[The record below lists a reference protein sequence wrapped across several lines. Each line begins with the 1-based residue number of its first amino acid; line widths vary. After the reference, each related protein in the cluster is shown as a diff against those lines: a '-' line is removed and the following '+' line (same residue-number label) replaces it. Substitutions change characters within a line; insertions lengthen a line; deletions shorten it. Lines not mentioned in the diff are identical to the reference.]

1 MPLTKKQ
8 PSIILVKPQM
18 GENIGSAARAMLNFG
33 LENMRVVA
41 ARDGWPS
48 QSAVATASG
57 AGRVLDQ
64 ARHFSSFHDAV
75 GDCHFVFATTA
86 RGRDLTKPI
95 YDPKKAMKIAFEKIT
110 DGQNVGII
118 FGPERAG
125 LENTEVVRSNA
136 LITVPVNPDF
146 SSINLAQT
154 VLLLSYEWFLAT
166 DIYEENFSYTR
177 KTSVASILEI
187 EKLSEQYENELEKI
201 GFFFPEEKATSMK
214 STLRNIWSRLPLT
227 VSDVRAFHGILR
239 HLLKRRDL

>member
-1 MPLTKKQ
+1 MHLTKKQ

-86 RGRDLTKPI
+86 RDRDLTKPV
-95 YDPKKAMKIAFEKIT
+95 YDPKKAMRIAYEKIS

-166 DIYEENFSYTR
+166 DIYEENSSNTR

-239 HLLKRRDL
+239 HLIKRRDL

>member
-1 MPLTKKQ
+1 MLLTKKQ

-95 YDPKKAMKIAFEKIT
+95 YDPKKAMKIAFEKIS
-110 DGQNVGII
+110 DGQKVGIV

-187 EKLSEQYENELEKI
+187 EKISEQYENELEKI

-227 VSDVRAFHGILR
+227 VSDVRVFHRILR

>member
-1 MPLTKKQ
+1 MHSSKKQ

-86 RGRDLTKPI
+86 RGRDLTKPV
-95 YDPKKAMKIAFEKIT
+95 YDPKKAMKIAFEKIS

-136 LITVPVNPDF
+136 LITVPVNPNF

-166 DIYEENFSYTR
+166 DIYEENSSNTR

-187 EKLSEQYENELEKI
+187 EQLSLQYENELEKI

-227 VSDVRAFHGILR
+227 VSDVKAFHGILR

>member
-1 MPLTKKQ
+1 MHSTKKQ

-86 RGRDLTKPI
+86 RGRDLTKPV
-95 YDPKKAMKIAFEKIT
+95 YDPKKAMKIAFEKIS

-136 LITVPVNPDF
+136 LITVPVNPNF

-166 DIYEENFSYTR
+166 DIYEENFSNSR

>member
-1 MPLTKKQ
+1 MHSTNKQ

-64 ARHFSSFHDAV
+64 ARHFPNFQDAV
-75 GDCHFVFATTA
+75 GDCHFIFATTA
-86 RGRDLTKPI
+86 RGRDLTKPV
-95 YDPKKAMKIAFEKIT
+95 YDPKKAMKIAFEKIS

-136 LITVPVNPDF
+136 LITVPVNPNF

-154 VLLLSYEWFLAT
+154 VLLISYEWFLAT
-166 DIYEENFSYTR
+166 DIYEENFSNNR

-187 EKLSEQYENELEKI
+187 EKLSQQYENELEKI

-214 STLRNIWSRLPLT
+214 SSLRNIWSRLPLT

>member
-1 MPLTKKQ
+1 MHSTKKQ

-64 ARHFSSFHDAV
+64 ARHFSSFHDAI

-86 RGRDLTKPI
+86 RGRDLTKPV
-95 YDPKKAMKIAFEKIT
+95 YDPKKAMKIAFEKIS

-136 LITVPVNPDF
+136 LITVPVNPNF

-154 VLLLSYEWFLAT
+154 VLLLSYEWFLAA
-166 DIYEENFSYTR
+166 DIYEENFSNTR
-177 KTSVASILEI
+177 KTCVATILEI

>member
-1 MPLTKKQ
+1 MHSTKKQ

-86 RGRDLTKPI
+86 RCRDLAKPV

-136 LITVPVNPDF
+136 LITVPVNPNF

-154 VLLLSYEWFLAT
+154 VLLLSYEWFLAA
-166 DIYEENFSYTR
+166 DIYEEHFSNTR
-177 KTSVASILEI
+177 KTSVASVLEV
-187 EKLSEQYENELEKI
+187 EKLSEHYENELEKI

>member
-1 MPLTKKQ
+1 MPSTKKQ

-86 RGRDLTKPI
+86 RGRDLTKPV
-95 YDPKKAMKIAFEKIT
+95 YDPKKAMKIAFEKIS

-166 DIYEENFSYTR
+166 DIYEENSSNTR

>member
-1 MPLTKKQ
+1 MHSTKKQ

-86 RGRDLTKPI
+86 RGRDLTKPV
-95 YDPKKAMKIAFEKIT
+95 YDPKKAMKIAFEKIS

-136 LITVPVNPDF
+136 LITVPVNPNF

-154 VLLLSYEWFLAT
+154 VLLLSYEWFLAA
-166 DIYEENFSYTR
+166 DIYEENFSNTR
-177 KTSVASILEI
+177 KTSVAPILEI
-187 EKLSEQYENELEKI
+187 EKLSEQYESELEKI

>member
-1 MPLTKKQ
+1 MHSTKKQ

-86 RGRDLTKPI
+86 RGRDLTKPV
-95 YDPKKAMKIAFEKIT
+95 YDPKKAMKIAFEKIS
-110 DGQNVGII
+110 DGQKVGIV

-136 LITVPVNPDF
+136 LITVPVNPNF

-154 VLLLSYEWFLAT
+154 VLLLSYEWFLAA
-166 DIYEENFSYTR
+166 DIYEENLSNTR
-177 KTSVASILEI
+177 KTSVAPILEI

>member
-1 MPLTKKQ
+1 MHLTKKQ

-86 RGRDLTKPI
+86 RDRDLTKPV
-95 YDPKKAMKIAFEKIT
+95 YDPKKAMRIAYEKIS

-166 DIYEENFSYTR
+166 DIYEENFSNTR
-177 KTSVASILEI
+177 KTSVASIFEI

-239 HLLKRRDL
+239 HLLRGRDL

>member
-1 MPLTKKQ
+1 MLLTKKQ

-86 RGRDLTKPI
+86 RGRDLTKPV
-95 YDPKKAMKIAFEKIT
+95 YDPKKAMKIAFEKIS
-110 DGQNVGII
+110 DGQKVGII

-166 DIYEENFSYTR
+166 DIYEENSSNTS

>member
-1 MPLTKKQ
+1 MHLTKKQ

-48 QSAVATASG
+48 KSAVATASG
-57 AGRVLDQ
+57 AGRVLDE

-75 GDCHFVFATTA
+75 GDCHFLFATTA
-86 RGRDLTKPI
+86 RGRDLTKPV
-95 YDPKKAMKIAFEKIT
+95 YDPKKAMRIAYEKIS

-166 DIYEENFSYTR
+166 DIYEENSSNTR

-239 HLLKRRDL
+239 HLLRRRDL

>member
-86 RGRDLTKPI
+86 RDRDLTKPV
-95 YDPKKAMKIAFEKIT
+95 YDPKKAMRIAYEKIS

-166 DIYEENFSYTR
+166 DIYEENSSNTR

-239 HLLKRRDL
+239 HLLRGRDL

>member
-1 MPLTKKQ
+1 MHSTKKQ
-8 PSIILVKPQM
+8 PLIILVKPQM

-86 RGRDLTKPI
+86 RGRDLTKPV
-95 YDPKKAMKIAFEKIT
+95 YDPKKAMKIAFEKIS

-136 LITVPVNPDF
+136 LITVPVNPNF

-154 VLLLSYEWFLAT
+154 VLLLSYEWFLAA
-166 DIYEENFSYTR
+166 DIYEENFSNTR
-177 KTSVASILEI
+177 KTSVAPILEI

>member
-1 MPLTKKQ
+1 MHSSKKQ

-75 GDCHFVFATTA
+75 GDFNFIFATTA
-86 RGRDLTKPI
+86 RGRDLTKPV

-136 LITVPVNPDF
+136 LITVPVNPNF

-166 DIYEENFSYTR
+166 DIYDENSSNTR

-187 EKLSEQYENELEKI
+187 EQLSLQYENELEKI

>member
-1 MPLTKKQ
+1 MHSTKKQ

-64 ARHFSSFHDAV
+64 ARHFSSFHDAI

-86 RGRDLTKPI
+86 RGRDLTKPV
-95 YDPKKAMKIAFEKIT
+95 YDPKKAMKIAFEKIS

-136 LITVPVNPDF
+136 LITVPVNPNF

-154 VLLLSYEWFLAT
+154 VLLLSYEWFLAA
-166 DIYEENFSYTR
+166 DIYEENSSNTR

-187 EKLSEQYENELEKI
+187 EQLSLQYENELEKI

>member
-1 MPLTKKQ
+1 MHSTKKQ

-64 ARHFSSFHDAV
+64 ARHFSSFHDAI

-86 RGRDLTKPI
+86 RGRDLTKPV
-95 YDPKKAMKIAFEKIT
+95 YDPKKAMKIAFEKIS

-136 LITVPVNPDF
+136 LITVPVNPNF

-154 VLLLSYEWFLAT
+154 VLLLSYEWFLAA
-166 DIYEENFSYTR
+166 DIYEENFSNTR

>member
-1 MPLTKKQ
+1 MHSTKKQ

-86 RGRDLTKPI
+86 RGRDLTKPV
-95 YDPKKAMKIAFEKIT
+95 YDPKKAMKIAFEKIS

-136 LITVPVNPDF
+136 LITVPVNPNF

-154 VLLLSYEWFLAT
+154 VLLLSYEWFLAA
-166 DIYEENFSYTR
+166 DIYEENFSNTR

>member
-1 MPLTKKQ
+1 MHSTKKQ

-86 RGRDLTKPI
+86 RGRDLTKPV
-95 YDPKKAMKIAFEKIT
+95 YDPKKAMKIAFEKIS

-136 LITVPVNPDF
+136 LITVPVNPNF

-154 VLLLSYEWFLAT
+154 VLLLSYEWFLAVG
-166 DIYEENFSYTR
+166 IYEENLSNNR
-177 KTSVASILEI
+177 KTSVAPILEI

>member
-95 YDPKKAMKIAFEKIT
+95 YDPKKAMKIAFEKIS
-110 DGQNVGII
+110 DGQKVGIV

-154 VLLLSYEWFLAT
+154 VLLLAYEWFLAT
-166 DIYEENFSYTR
+166 DIYEENFSNTR

>member
-1 MPLTKKQ
+1 MHLTKKQ

-86 RGRDLTKPI
+86 RGRDLTKPV
-95 YDPKKAMKIAFEKIT
+95 YDPKKAMRIAYEKIS

-166 DIYEENFSYTR
+166 DIYEENSSNTR

-239 HLLKRRDL
+239 HLLRGRDL

>member
-1 MPLTKKQ
+1 MHSTKKQ

-95 YDPKKAMKIAFEKIT
+95 YDPKKAMKIAFEKIS
-110 DGQNVGII
+110 DGQKVGIV

-166 DIYEENFSYTR
+166 DIYEENFSNTR

>member
-1 MPLTKKQ
+1 MHSTKKQ

-86 RGRDLTKPI
+86 RGRDLTKPV
-95 YDPKKAMKIAFEKIT
+95 YDPKKAMKIAFEKIS

-136 LITVPVNPDF
+136 LITVPVNPNF

-154 VLLLSYEWFLAT
+154 VLLLSYEWFLAV
-166 DIYEENFSYTR
+166 DIYEENFSNTR
-177 KTSVASILEI
+177 KTSVAPILEI

>member
-1 MPLTKKQ
+1 MHSTKKQ

-18 GENIGSAARAMLNFG
+18 GENIGFAARAMLNFG

-75 GDCHFVFATTA
+75 GDCHFIFATTA
-86 RGRDLTKPI
+86 RGRDLTKPV
-95 YDPKKAMKIAFEKIT
+95 YDPKKAMKIAFEKIS

-136 LITVPVNPDF
+136 LITVPVNPNF

-166 DIYEENFSYTR
+166 DICEENSSNTR
-177 KTSVASILEI
+177 KTSVASVLEV

-227 VSDVRAFHGILR
+227 VSDVKAFHGILR
-239 HLLKRRDL
+239 HLLKRPDL

>member
-1 MPLTKKQ
+1 MHSTEKQ

-86 RGRDLTKPI
+86 RGRDLTKPV
-95 YDPKKAMKIAFEKIT
+95 YDPKKAMKIAFEKIS

-136 LITVPVNPDF
+136 LITVPVNPNF

-154 VLLLSYEWFLAT
+154 VLLLSYEWFLAAG
-166 DIYEENFSYTR
+166 IYEENLSNNR
-177 KTSVASILEI
+177 KTSVAPILEI

>member
-1 MPLTKKQ
+1 MHSTKKQ

-86 RGRDLTKPI
+86 RGRDLTKPV
-95 YDPKKAMKIAFEKIT
+95 YDPKKAMKIAFDKIS

-136 LITVPVNPDF
+136 LITVPVNPNF

-154 VLLLSYEWFLAT
+154 VLLLSYEWFLAAG
-166 DIYEENFSYTR
+166 IYEENFSNTR
-177 KTSVASILEI
+177 KTSVAPILEI

>member
-1 MPLTKKQ
+1 MHSTKKQ

-86 RGRDLTKPI
+86 RGRDLTKPV
-95 YDPKKAMKIAFEKIT
+95 YDPKKAMKIAFEKIS

-136 LITVPVNPDF
+136 LITVPVNPNF

-154 VLLLSYEWFLAT
+154 VLLLSYEWFLAA
-166 DIYEENFSYTR
+166 DIYEENFSNTR

-201 GFFFPEEKATSMK
+201 GFFFPKEKATSMK
-214 STLRNIWSRLPLT
+214 STLRNIWSKLPLT

>member
-1 MPLTKKQ
+1 MHSSKKQ

-75 GDCHFVFATTA
+75 GDFNFIFATTA
-86 RGRDLTKPI
+86 RGRDLTKPV

-136 LITVPVNPDF
+136 LITVPVNPNF

-166 DIYEENFSYTR
+166 DIYDENSSNTR

-187 EKLSEQYENELEKI
+187 EQLSLQYENELEKI

-227 VSDVRAFHGILR
+227 GSDVRAFHGILR

>member
-1 MPLTKKQ
+1 MHLTKKQ

-86 RGRDLTKPI
+86 RDRDLTKPV
-95 YDPKKAMKIAFEKIT
+95 YDPKKAMRIAYEKIS

-166 DIYEENFSYTR
+166 DIYEENSSNTR

-227 VSDVRAFHGILR
+227 VSDVKAFHGILR
-239 HLLKRRDL
+239 HLLRRRDL

>member
-1 MPLTKKQ
+1 MHSTKKQ

-86 RGRDLTKPI
+86 RGRDLAKPV
-95 YDPKKAMKIAFEKIT
+95 YDPKKAMKIAFEKIS

-166 DIYEENFSYTR
+166 DIYEENSSNTR

-187 EKLSEQYENELEKI
+187 EQLSLQYENELEKI

-214 STLRNIWSRLPLT
+214 ITLRNIWSRLPLT

>member
-1 MPLTKKQ
+1 MLLTKKQ

-75 GDCHFVFATTA
+75 GDCHFVLATTA

-95 YDPKKAMKIAFEKIT
+95 YDPKKAMKIAFEKIS
-110 DGQNVGII
+110 DGQKVGIV

-166 DIYEENFSYTR
+166 DIYEENSSNTR

-227 VSDVRAFHGILR
+227 VSDVRVFHRILR

>member
-95 YDPKKAMKIAFEKIT
+95 YDPKKAMKIAFEKIS
-110 DGQNVGII
+110 DGQKVGIV

-136 LITVPVNPDF
+136 LITVPVNPNF

-166 DIYEENFSYTR
+166 DIYKENSSNTR

-187 EKLSEQYENELEKI
+187 EQLSLQYENELEKI

-227 VSDVRAFHGILR
+227 VSDVKAFHGILR

>member
-1 MPLTKKQ
+1 MHSTKKQ

-48 QSAVATASG
+48 QSAAATASG

-86 RGRDLTKPI
+86 RGRDLTKPV

-136 LITVPVNPDF
+136 LITVPVNPNF

-166 DIYEENFSYTR
+166 DIYEENSSNTR

-187 EKLSEQYENELEKI
+187 EQLSLQYENELEKI

-227 VSDVRAFHGILR
+227 VSDVKAFHGILR
-239 HLLKRRDL
+239 HLLKKRDL

>member
-1 MPLTKKQ
+1 MHSSKKQ

-86 RGRDLTKPI
+86 RGRDLTKPV
-95 YDPKKAMKIAFEKIT
+95 YDPKKAMKIAFEKIS

-136 LITVPVNPDF
+136 LITVPVNPNF

-166 DIYEENFSYTR
+166 DIYEENSSNTR

-187 EKLSEQYENELEKI
+187 EQLSEQYENELEKI

>member
-1 MPLTKKQ
+1 MHSTKKQ

-86 RGRDLTKPI
+86 RGRDLTKPV
-95 YDPKKAMKIAFEKIT
+95 YDPKKAMKIAFEKIS
-110 DGQNVGII
+110 DGQNVGIV

-136 LITVPVNPDF
+136 LITVPVNPNF

-154 VLLLSYEWFLAT
+154 VLLLSYEWFLAA
-166 DIYEENFSYTR
+166 DIYEENLSNNR
-177 KTSVASILEI
+177 KTSVAPILEI

>member
-1 MPLTKKQ
+1 MNSSEKQ

-18 GENIGSAARAMLNFG
+18 GENIGFAARAMLNFG

-48 QSAVATASG
+48 QIAVATASG

-75 GDCHFVFATTA
+75 SDCHFIFATTA

-95 YDPKKAMKIAFEKIT
+95 YDPKKAMKIAFEKIS
-110 DGQNVGII
+110 DGQNVGIV

-125 LENTEVVRSNA
+125 LENKEVVRSNA
-136 LITVPVNPDF
+136 LITVPVNPNF

-154 VLLLSYEWFLAT
+154 VLLLSYEWFLARSLYHKN
-166 DIYEENFSYTR
+166 ISNNGKS
-177 KTSVASILEI
+177 SVASILEI
-187 EKLSEQYENELEKI
+187 EKLSQQYEIELEKI
-201 GFFFPEEKATSMK
+201 GFFFPEEKASSMK
-214 STLRNIWSRLPLT
+214 KTLRNIWSRSPLT

>member
-1 MPLTKKQ
+1 MHLTKKQ

-48 QSAVATASG
+48 KSAVATASG
-57 AGRVLDQ
+57 AGRVLDE

-75 GDCHFVFATTA
+75 GDCHFLFATTA
-86 RGRDLTKPI
+86 RGRDLTKPV
-95 YDPKKAMKIAFEKIT
+95 YDPKKAMRIAYEKIS

-166 DIYEENFSYTR
+166 DIYEENSSNTR

-239 HLLKRRDL
+239 HLLRGRDL